1 MCTVN
6 VGMRLQVDGYD
17 SIVLGRQDEE
27 RYCIRMPE
35 DDSGPVLFPLYSQHR
50 FCFFKDEETM
60 LCAKGQILARY
71 KYSNPL
77 VMEIELIEGLHR
89 QDAAPLTLD
98 EKQTDSILAQLSRAA
113 GMQVL
118 LADE

>member
-6 VGMRLQVDGYD
+6 VGMRLQFDGYD

-50 FCFFKDEETM
+50 FCFFKDE
-60 LCAKGQILARY
+60 
-71 KYSNPL
+71 
-77 VMEIELIEGLHR
+77 
-89 QDAAPLTLD
+89 
-98 EKQTDSILAQLSRAA
+98 
-113 GMQVL
+113 
-118 LADE
+118 